1 MQAWKLLFTSDVGLF
16 SVAVFIVLFAMI
28 AYFLWLFA
36 VRKPD
41 DESYLPHREHGK
53 HAHGH

>member
-28 AYFLWLFA
+28 AYFLWLFGFKKDCSEA
-36 VRKPD
+36 PK
-41 DESYLPHREHGK
+41 
-53 HAHGH
+53 